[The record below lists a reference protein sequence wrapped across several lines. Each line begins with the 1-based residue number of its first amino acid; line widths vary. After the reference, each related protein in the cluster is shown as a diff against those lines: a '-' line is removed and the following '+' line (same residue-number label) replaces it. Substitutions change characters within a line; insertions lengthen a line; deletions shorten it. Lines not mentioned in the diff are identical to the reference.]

1 MQLYRPDESEYVSL
15 TNGAALAILNRGVI
29 RGVGSDRLD
38 LLHRLSTGD
47 VGNLKPGQERTTILT
62 TEKGRILEVLR
73 VIAMQD
79 EILILL
85 DGNDVEGVRSWLD
98 KYTIMDDFET
108 SDVTKEYALVGL
120 YGMGVRAVV
129 SELFGI
135 SLPKSGDFTEFDV
148 DGERALLLRDVGLA
162 GPEGAVLVVGVGKLS
177 PLKAMFVQRGVE
189 QLSEETRQ
197 VLRVEAGKGEMN
209 AELSGDYNPLE
220 AGLVSNVSFT
230 KGCYIGQEVIAR
242 LDTYDKVKRRLI
254 GVKVHAD
261 DAEELTVNGEVAIRE
276 VVENEPVGVL
286 TTLASSPQHG
296 LIGLGY
302 IRAAYAIPDLEV
314 ELFSSKN
321 PEVTIASGKL
331 SMLPF

>member
-1 MQLYRPDESEYVSL
+1 MQLYRPGESEYVSL
-15 TNGAALAILNRGVI
+15 TSRAAFAKLNRGVI

-47 VGNLKPGQERTTILT
+47 VGNLKTGQERTTILT

-73 VIAMQD
+73 VVAMED
-79 EILILL
+79 HILL
-85 DGNDVEGVRSWLD
+85 LLEGSGVEGVRSWLD

-108 SDVTKEYALVGL
+108 SDVSEEYALVGL
-120 YGMGVRAVV
+120 YGMGVRGIV
-129 SELFGI
+129 SELFGVSI
-135 SLPKSGDFTEFDV
+135 PKGGDFTEVDV

-162 GPEGAVLVVGVGKLS
+162 GPEGALLVVNAGKLS
-177 PLKAMFVQRGVE
+177 ALIAMFVERGVE

-197 VLRVEAGKGEMN
+197 VLRVEAGKGEIN

-220 AGLVSNVSFT
+220 AGLVSHVSFT

-254 GVKVHAD
+254 GVKVHVD
-261 DAEELTVNGEVAIRE
+261 DAEKLTVDGEIAIRE
-276 VVENEPVGVL
+276 VVGNEPVGIL

-302 IRAAYAIPDLEV
+302 IRAAYAIPDLDV
-314 ELFSSKN
+314 ELFLSEN
-321 PEVTIASGKL
+321 PEHSIATGKL
-331 SMLPF
+331 AMLPF